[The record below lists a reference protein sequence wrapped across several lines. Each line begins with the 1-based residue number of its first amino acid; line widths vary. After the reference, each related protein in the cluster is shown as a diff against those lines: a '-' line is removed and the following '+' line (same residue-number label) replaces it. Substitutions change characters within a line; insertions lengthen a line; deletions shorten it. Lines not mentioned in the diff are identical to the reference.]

1 MFQRAQSAAQSA
13 AKGLKSAAKTVKENP
28 KQAFQKAKN
37 EIRDTGVGAVGLAG
51 NLAELGKEHVKE
63 HVNQVIDT
71 SKQLSDHDGTKTQG
85 DIIREGAK
93 NLKNSHSKRI
103 FELTAKSADLM
114 KTHFGEDGEKA
125 VTLAAQGMNLGAN
138 SAKLGHKMMS
148 GFLSKAKDKLNENK
162 DKFKSDII
170 KQLSNILKEVGIV
183 EDKLETHHNNSGGGK
198 KTRKTR
204 KHKKSSRKTVKK
216 RRTRK
221 YKRNSRKKAKRT
233 TRRR

>member
-1 MFQRAQSAAQSA
+1 MMRSLQQRA
-13 AKGLKSAAKTVKENP
+13 KSAVNAVKENP
-28 KQAFQKAKN
+28 T
-37 EIRDTGVGAVGLAG
+37 EIRDTGVAAVGLAG
-51 NLAELGKEHVKE
+51 NAFGFAKQRVKE

-71 SKQLSDHDGTKTQG
+71 SKQLSDHDGTKTHG

-93 NLKNSHSKRI
+93 NLKNPHSKRI
-103 FELTAKSADLM
+103 FGLAAKSADLM

-125 VTLAAQGMNLGAN
+125 MTLAAQGVNLGAN

-170 KQLSNILKEVGIV
+170 KQLSSILQEINNV
-183 EDKLETHHNNSGGGK
+183 ENKLETVDEKTTRNPPARPPPPTRGGK

-216 RRTRK
+216 HRTRK
-221 YKRNSRKKAKRT
+221 SKRNGRKKGKRT

>member
-1 MFQRAQSAAQSA
+1 MAKFMAQSA
-13 AKGLKSAAKTVKENP
+13 AKGAQTTFQDAKKYPRKFAQNAKTETIET
-28 KQAFQKAKN
+28 AKAA
-37 EIRDTGVGAVGLAG
+37 TGLAG
-51 NLAELGKEHVKE
+51 NAVGFAKQRVTE

-71 SKQLSDHDGTKTQG
+71 SKQLSDHDGTKSHR
-85 DIIREGAK
+85 DIIREGAQ
-93 NLKNSHSKRI
+93 NLKNPHSKRI
-103 FELTAKSADLM
+103 FELAAKSADLM

-125 VTLAAQGMNLGAN
+125 MTLAAQGVNLGAN

-148 GFLSKAKDKLNENK
+148 GFLSKAKGKLNENK
-162 DKFKSDII
+162 EKFKSDII

-221 YKRNSRKKAKRT
+221 YKRNGRKKGKRT